1 MDTSAITAALK
12 DVHANTVYSGGLTD
26 QESQYQFRR
35 ITTLQQRSADL
46 VNRMSQQIAAGDI
59 SGLRETLNLSHIQDD
74 LFTRVQNH
82 LMENPV
88 SLALLCV
95 FGAFIFSIFLYA
107 IWTCRRWIR
116 VREIRHLDPKDS
128 KLSKINYLYA
138 LTSHRQMDIN
148 LNRREI
154 QKVQD
159 EQEELMSRVEQL
171 NHRLEDMEPIID
183 MQAIGAPPAYPDNL
197 DHPLADLV

>member
-74 LFTRVQNH
+74 LKGF
-82 LMENPV
+82 
-88 SLALLCV
+88 
-95 FGAFIFSIFLYA
+95 
-107 IWTCRRWIR
+107 
-116 VREIRHLDPKDS
+116 
-128 KLSKINYLYA
+128 
-138 LTSHRQMDIN
+138 
-148 LNRREI
+148 
-154 QKVQD
+154 
-159 EQEELMSRVEQL
+159 
-171 NHRLEDMEPIID
+171 
-183 MQAIGAPPAYPDNL
+183 
-197 DHPLADLV
+197 